1 MIYFL
6 IALPFFGGFG
16 FLCAWLYR
24 LGVQDGMK
32 RINGAVELPP
42 MREKN
47 DVQVQTTSAEQELLE
62 AVTAYEGGTI
72 QKKR

>member
-24 LGVQDGMK
+24 LGVQDGMR
-32 RINGAVELPP
+32 RINGAYELPP
-42 MREKN
+42 IHNKKEPSESADSPEK
-47 DVQVQTTSAEQELLE
+47 QLLNAIDE
-62 AVTAYEGGTI
+62 YGGGTI
-72 QKKR
+72 KKKR